1 MSFVSRC
8 VSLQAI
14 AGGEIAKGS
23 DETLPSPFLS
33 LLPSPLLSSQPLPR
47 SAEPNQRVCASAV
60 SSSSGDWGPRQSSG
74 RKRISAYYEVKNR
87 TVFVTNAC
95 TKKNQLYRQ
104 EVPERGV
111 RSRNKRNSVRAQF
124 KLQVYTLITQKR
136 VDYILKLYYRHLRTQ
151 LQYKEFF
158 DKITFIWLDSVSS
171 FRLEWQMLFIII
183 LFIFKVINQN
193 ASVVSF
199 NCQLQLEHNCSNWC
213 TVATLISHK
222 STQNR

>member
-1 MSFVSRC
+1 MCKFIGYSRRWN
-8 VSLQAI
+8 SKRKWRNATLPFPFPP
-14 AGGEIAKGS
+14 S
-23 DETLPSPFLS
+23 LPSPFFPTPATIRWTQLEGLWKRCK
-33 LLPSPLLSSQPLPR
+33 LLL
-47 SAEPNQRVCASAV
+47 
-60 SSSSGDWGPRQSSG
+60 WGPRQSSG

-111 RSRNKRNSVRAQF
+111 RSRNERNSVRAQF

-158 DKITFIWLDSVSS
+158 DKITFLWLDSVSS
-171 FRLEWQMLFIII
+171 FRLEW
-183 LFIFKVINQN
+183 
-193 ASVVSF
+193 
-199 NCQLQLEHNCSNWC
+199 
-213 TVATLISHK
+213 
-222 STQNR
+222 